1 LKSIKV
7 KLGRRS
13 YEIRIGQGLLA
24 RAGMWLRDIS
34 PSSKAVL
41 ITNPVVG
48 GRYLETVKLSLIP
61 QGFQLTVMVVPDGED
76 QKTLN
81 TAGKLYGEMADNL
94 IERST
99 PVLALGG
106 GVIGDLAGFVA
117 ATYMRGVPLIHIP
130 TTLLAQVDSSI
141 GGKTAVDHGRIKN
154 SIGVFY
160 QPRLVIAVIDTLQS
174 LPRTEVSNGL
184 AEIIKA
190 AAINDPSLFS
200 FLEKNMDA
208 LRSHDVAIMEETV
221 ARAAAIKVNVVTRD
235 EKDNGLRNTLNFGHT
250 IGHAIE
256 STSHF
261 KIRHG
266 QAIAMGMVA
275 AARIA
280 VQMKKFN
287 KKDLARLKKLLH
299 RAGLPVDIPVLD
311 LALIIKTM
319 EHDKKVVDG
328 KTRFVLPQAI
338 GKVFISNEVSMQM
351 VLQAI
356 ESRDEEE

>member
-1 LKSIKV
+1 MKVIKV
-7 KLGRRS
+7 KLGRHG

-24 RAGMWLRDIS
+24 QAGTWLRDMT

-48 GRYLETVKLSLIP
+48 GRYLETIKLSLIP
-61 QGFQLTVMVVPDGED
+61 QGFQLTVLVVPDGED

-81 TAGKLYGEMADNL
+81 TAGKLYGEMADAL

-99 PVLALGG
+99 PVLAMGG

-117 ATYMRGVPLIHIP
+117 ATYMRGVPVIHIP

-160 QPRLVIAVIDTLQS
+160 QPQLVIADIDTLQS
-174 LPRTEVSNGL
+174 LPRTEISNGL
-184 AEIIKA
+184 AEMIKSA
-190 AAINDPSLFS
+190 VINDATFFS
-200 FLEKNMDA
+200 FLEKYMEA
-208 LRSHDVAIMEETV
+208 LRSHDMVLMEAAV
-221 ARAAAIKVNVVTRD
+221 ARTAGIKASVVSKD
-235 EKDNGLRNTLNFGHT
+235 ENDKGLRNTLNFGHT
-250 IGHAIE
+250 IGHALE
-256 STSHF
+256 SASHF

-266 QAIAMGMVA
+266 QAVAMGMVA
-275 AARIA
+275 ASRIA
-280 VQMKKFN
+280 LQMGKFH
-287 KKDLARLKKLLH
+287 KKDLFRLKKLIH
-299 RAGLPVDIPVLD
+299 KAGLPVDIPALD
-311 LALIIKTM
+311 IALIIKTM
-319 EHDKKVVDG
+319 EHDKKIIDG
-328 KTRFVLPQAI
+328 KTRFVLPAAI
-338 GKVFISNEVSMQM
+338 GKVFISDNVSMQM

>member
-1 LKSIKV
+1 LKVIKV

-13 YEIRIGQGLLA
+13 YDIRIGQGLLA
-24 RAGMWLRDIS
+24 QAGTWLRDLS
-34 PSSKAVL
+34 PSGKAVL

-61 QGFQLTVMVVPDGED
+61 QGFQLTVLVVPDGED

-99 PVLALGG
+99 PVLAMGG

-117 ATYMRGVPLIHIP
+117 ATYMRGVPLVHIP
-130 TTLLAQVDSSI
+130 TSLLAQVDSSI

-160 QPRLVIAVIDTLQS
+160 QPELVIADIDTLQS
-174 LPRTEVSNGL
+174 LPRIEVSNGL
-184 AEIIKA
+184 AEMIKSA
-190 AAINDPSLFS
+190 VINDSGLFN

-208 LRSHDVAIMEETV
+208 LRSHDAALMEEAV
-221 ARAAAIKVNVVTRD
+221 ARSASIKADVVARD
-235 EKDNGLRNTLNFGHT
+235 EKDQGLRNTLNFGHT
-250 IGHAIE
+250 IGHAVE
-256 STSHF
+256 SASHF

-266 QAIAMGMVA
+266 QAVAMGMIA

-280 VQMKKFN
+280 LQMGKFK
-287 KKDLARLKKLLH
+287 KKDLSRLKKLVH
-299 RAGLPVDIPVLD
+299 RAGLPVDIPALD
-311 LALIIKTM
+311 IAFIIKTM
-319 EHDKKVVDG
+319 EHDKKIIDG
-328 KTRFVLPQAI
+328 KTMFVLPSAI
-338 GKVFISNEVSMQM
+338 GKVFISGEVSMQM